1 MKKLTAGIFATLLAV
16 VSTGAA
22 NAEIASKGYV
32 DDQVGTVS
40 STVSTLQG
48 TVSGH
53 TTQINTINDTIGGY
67 GDIVTHEASEF
78 ATAAQGTKADTAVQP
93 AAISDMQVKANLT
106 TNAEW
111 ATEKTSDDKYPS
123 NAAVDAA
130 ITSATSKLPT
140 SGAITEI
147 KDDITEIKGN
157 VTQLQTSKQDAD
169 TAVEVSAA
177 GTAVGST
184 TQPVYVNESGVVTP
198 TNALGSLAWESTV
211 GTAEIEDNAVTTAK
225 IGDGQVTAAKIATG
239 VVPKVTTSIVTGNTD
254 AAQAGA
260 VADLLAG
267 KVDDADLSD
276 YSTTSQMNAAISSAT
291 ENMQTTTNLVTTIRD
306 SATATDTQY
315 PSEKAV
321 ATAIDTIT
329 TDAIEGLNLGALATM
344 DTVGSA
350 QIDNGAVTQAKIGAD
365 AVGSTQIADGA
376 VTTGKIADGT
386 ITNADISGTA
396 EIAMAK
402 IAGLEEALAG
412 VIEKP
417 EGCQGVGSDC
427 VLVIKDGAIQW
438 EDVARGD
445 AE

>member
-32 DDQVGTVS
+32 DETVGA
-40 STVSTLQG
+40 VSTEVDSLSTTVGQHTSQIG
-48 TVSGH
+48 TINTTLEGKVDDADIADMLTKTEASTTYYTKAAGTALEGRVDAVEAPTATVATGQTGPVSGQ
-53 TTQINTINDTIGGY
+53 TVYNAIQG
-67 GDIVTHEASEF
+67 VT
-78 ATAAQGTKADTAVQP
+78 
-93 AAISDMQVKANLT
+93 
-106 TNAEW
+106 
-111 ATEKTSDDKYPS
+111 
-123 NAAVDAA
+123 
-130 ITSATSKLPT
+130 
-140 SGAITEI
+140 
-147 KDDITEIKGN
+147 GN
-157 VTQLQTSKQDAD
+157 VDGVQDRVETLETTVEELQTSKQDAD
-169 TAVEVSAA
+169 TAVEVGTA

-211 GTAEIEDNAVTTAK
+211 GTAEIENNAVTTAK
-225 IGDGQVTAAKIATG
+225 IGDGQVTAAKIADG
-239 VVPKVTTSIVTGNTD
+239 VVPTVTTSIVTGNTD

-260 VADLLAG
+260 VATALAG
-267 KVDDADLSD
+267 KVDNAALSA
-276 YSTTSQMNAAISSAT
+276 YSTTQQMNTAISTAT
-291 ENMQTTTNLVTTIRD
+291 ADMQTTTNLVTTIRD

-329 TDAIEGLNLGALATM
+329 TDAIDGLNLGALATM

-350 QIDNGAVTQAKIGAD
+350 QIDNGAVTQAKIGAN
-365 AVGSTQIADGA
+365 AVGTTQIADGA

-386 ITNADISGTA
+386 ITNADISNTA
-396 EIAMAK
+396 EIAMEK

-417 EGCQGVGSDC
+417 EGCQGAGSDC
-427 VLVIKDGAIQW
+427 VLVIKDGTIQW
-438 EDVARGD
+438 EDVARGG

>member
-40 STVSTLQG
+40 TQVGSLST
-48 TVSGH
+48 TVGQH
-53 TTQINTINDTIGGY
+53 TTQIAGKADKATTLAGY
-67 GDIVTHEASEF
+67 GITDGATNTELTEGLAGKVDNADIT
-78 ATAAQGTKADTAVQP
+78 
-93 AAISDMQVKANLT
+93 DMQVKSNLV
-106 TNAEW
+106 
-111 ATEKTSDDKYPS
+111 KTAGWDTDKTDDTKYPS
-123 NAAVDAA
+123 AAAVNDA
-130 ITSATSKLPT
+130 IIEATSGLANNT
-140 SGAITEI
+140 T
-147 KDDITEIKGN
+147 ITEIKGDISDIQGD
-157 VTQLQTSKQDAD
+157 VEGLQTSKQDAD

-198 TNALGSLAWESTV
+198 TNALGSLAWKSTV
-211 GTAEIEDNAVTTAK
+211 GAAEIENNAVTTAK

-239 VVPKVTTSIVTGNTD
+239 VVPKVTTSIATGNTD

-267 KVDDADLSD
+267 KVDDADLGD
-276 YSTTSQMNAAISSAT
+276 YSTTTQMNAAISSAT

-344 DTVGSA
+344 NTVGSA
-350 QIDNGAVTQAKIGAD
+350 QIDNGAVTQAKIGAN

-386 ITNADISGTA
+386 ITNADISNTA

-427 VLVIKDGAIQW
+427 VLVIKDGTIQW
-438 EDVARGD
+438 EDVARGG

>member
-32 DDQVGTVS
+32 DDRVGTVS
-40 STVSTLQG
+40 SKVSTLQG
-48 TVSGH
+48 TVSEH
-53 TTQINTINDTIGGY
+53 TTQIAGKADKATTLAGY
-67 GDIVTHEASEF
+67 GITDGATKTDLTEGLAGKVDNADIT
-78 ATAAQGTKADTAVQP
+78 
-93 AAISDMQVKANLT
+93 DMQVKSNLV
-106 TNAEW
+106 
-111 ATEKTSDDKYPS
+111 KTAGWEAGKTDDTKYPS
-123 NAAVDAA
+123 AAAVNDA
-130 ITSATSKLPT
+130 IIEATTGLANEST
-140 SGAITEI
+140 ITEI
-147 KDDITEIKGN
+147 QGDITEIQGD
-157 VTQLQTSKQDAD
+157 VAGLQTSKQDAD
-169 TAVEVSAA
+169 TAVEVGTA

-239 VVPKVTTSIVTGNTD
+239 VVPTVTTSIVTGNTG

-267 KVDDADLSD
+267 KVDDADLGA
-276 YSTTSQMNAAISSAT
+276 YSTTAQMNTAISSAT
-291 ENMQTTTNLVTTIRD
+291 EDMQTTTNLVTTIRD

-344 DTVGSA
+344 NTVGSA
-350 QIDNGAVTQAKIGAD
+350 QIDNGAVTQAKIGAN

-386 ITNADISGTA
+386 ITNADISNTA

-417 EGCQGVGSDC
+417 EGCQGAGSDC
-427 VLVIKDGAIQW
+427 VLVIKDGTIQW

>member
-1 MKKLTAGIFATLLAV
+1 MKKLTAGIFATLLTM
-16 VSTGAA
+16 VSVDGAYA
-22 NAEIASKGYV
+22 AIASKGYV
-32 DDQVGTVS
+32 DEQVGTVEA
-40 STVSTLQG
+40 TVATKADQSALNTLSG
-48 TVSGH
+48 TVAEH
-53 TTQINTINDTIGGY
+53 TTQIEGKADKATTLSGY
-67 GDIVTHEASEF
+67 GIT
-78 ATAAQGTKADTAVQP
+78 
-93 AAISDMQVKANLT
+93 
-106 TNAEW
+106 
-111 ATEKTSDDKYPS
+111 
-123 NAAVDAA
+123 DAY
-130 ITSATSKLPT
+130 TSAKGTALEGRVSAVEAPKATVATGQTGPV
-140 SGAITEI
+140 SGQTVFDAIQGVT
-147 KDDITEIKGN
+147 GN
-157 VTQLQTSKQDAD
+157 VGDVQGRVESLETTVEELQTSKQDAD
-169 TAVEVSAA
+169 TAVEVGTA

-198 TNALGSLAWESTV
+198 TNTLGSLAWESTV
-211 GTAEIEDNAVTTAK
+211 GTTEIEDNAVTTAK

-239 VVPKVTTSIVTGNTD
+239 VVPKVTTNITTGQTD

-267 KVDDADLSD
+267 KVDDADLGD
-276 YSTTSQMNAAISSAT
+276 YSTTTQMNAAISSAT
-291 ENMQTTTNLVTTIRD
+291 KNMQTTTNLVTTIRD

-329 TDAIEGLNLGALATM
+329 TDAIEGLDLGALATM

-350 QIDNGAVTQAKIGAD
+350 QIDNGAVTQAKIGAN

-386 ITNADISGTA
+386 ITNADISNTA
-396 EIAMAK
+396 EIAMEK

-427 VLVIKDGAIQW
+427 VLVIKDGTIQW